1 MWKPKRDENVN
12 PRQLACFIV
21 SWILVS
27 WANLDKYVIRI
38 SCRTFLA
45 TGVLLSR
52 DIFRL
57 SPAPLFIASTP
68 CAFLYSSDATELPLV
83 PQEQVQQLLHPRRHN
98 NHYISALN
106 QCAYSTDACSSFLK
120 LKSSFKP
127 DVPLFGMLS
136 TQFYYHRVCEL
147 QLKQDKVHKFTGT
160 SAHRD
165 NCSRYRSQP
174 SLVHIPLPFGKTQ
187 RVFKSSIQR
196 VLRRPLFCSPP
207 FCCQNCTICPPAS
220 DPRNGQPLYSSFQRE
235 NILPGL

>member
-1 MWKPKRDENVN
+1 MWKPKRDQNVN

-38 SCRTFLA
+38 SCWTFLA

-120 LKSSFKP
+120 LKSSFKARHTIIWNALNP
-127 DVPLFGMLS
+127 ILLPQSVWTS
-136 TQFYYHRVCEL
+136 TR
-147 QLKQDKVHKFTGT
+147 TGQGT
-160 SAHRD
+160 
-165 NCSRYRSQP
+165 
-174 SLVHIPLPFGKTQ
+174 LVHWH
-187 RVFKSSIQR
+187 
-196 VLRRPLFCSPP
+196 
-207 FCCQNCTICPPAS
+207 
-220 DPRNGQPLYSSFQRE
+220 
-235 NILPGL
+235 